1 MQHRALTGTVLAVAL
16 LLFAGLGIA
25 FLLTPSG
32 QPTETATD
40 APAAAT
46 WAPPA
51 SPPDLAATATGPGVA
66 GLVDAGWLATT
77 AERTGIPSRALAS
90 YAGVALAKAA
100 QMPSCGLSWNT
111 LAAIGFAESR
121 HGSHEGSSLGA
132 DGTVTPGIFGV
143 ALAGGDTEHV
153 ADSDGGAIDGDAD
166 YDRAVGP
173 MQLIPQ
179 TWRNWHVD
187 ANADGVEDPQN
198 IDDATLATANYLC
211 RSSGDMTTEEGWRKG
226 IAAYNGAES
235 YLRTVAAAGVGYG
248 G

>member
-1 MQHRALTGTVLAVAL
+1 MQQRALTGAVLAIAL

-25 FLLTPSG
+25 FFLTPSA
-32 QPTETATD
+32 QPTDNQTD

-46 WAPPA
+46 WAPA
-51 SPPDLAATATGPGVA
+51 AQPPTLAATATGPGVA
-66 GLVDAGWLATT
+66 GLVDAEWLTAT
-77 AERTGIPSRALAS
+77 AQRTGIAERALAA
-90 YAGVALAKAA
+90 YAGVALAKASA
-100 QMPSCGLSWNT
+100 MPSCGLSWNT

-153 ADSDGGAIDGDAD
+153 PDSDGGAIDGDAD
-166 YDRAVGP
+166 FDRAVGP

-198 IDDATLATANYLC
+198 IDDATMATANYLC
-211 RSSGDMTTEEGWRKG
+211 RSSGDMTTEAGWRAG

-235 YLRTVAAAGVGYG
+235 YIRTVASAGVSYSD
-248 G
+248 